1 MEMMTKIFYFLLFT
15 SIYMQ
20 NLKKE
25 RKIQNF
31 LSSGKERKKAI
42 IEVCNLQYNN
52 FLTKKF
58 VVQA

>member
-1 MEMMTKIFYFLLFT
+1 MEMMTKIFYFLLFA

-31 LSSGKERKKAI
+31 LSSGKEKKK
-42 IEVCNLQYNN
+42 Q
-52 FLTKKF
+52 
-58 VVQA
+58 